1 MSHWMMALSLD
12 KVKSLNTND
21 ILIIGGGKSILD
33 YELVSIIDSFHTIGR
48 INNYET
54 NNFEK
59 YIGSKTDIW
68 FNGANQGLK
77 QRKEIPPRVVI
88 LIPPEILNKKGTK
101 IHNRIIRRINTEH
114 YELVPIEIMS
124 KFENDVKSQRLTTG
138 TNSILWA
145 LENFKRV
152 FIHGFDFFI
161 DSKTH
166 YNDSKV
172 KTWLIENGIIT
183 KAQKHNNSQEK
194 LYVENLITQGKII
207 KLVDF
212 LL

>member
-1 MSHWMMALSLD
+1 MMALSLD
-12 KVKSLNTND
+12 KLKSLNKND

-33 YELVSIIDSFHTIGR
+33 YELASIIDSFHNIGR

-77 QRKEIPPRVVI
+77 RRKKTPPRIVIIIPPKI
-88 LIPPEILNKKGTK
+88 LKKKGTK

-114 YELVPIEIMS
+114 YELVPIEIMV
-124 KFENDVKSQRLTTG
+124 KFENDVKSERLTTG
-138 TNSILWA
+138 TNSILWS
-145 LENFKRV
+145 LENFNRV

-166 YNDSKV
+166 YNDSKI
-172 KTWLIENGIIT
+172 KTWLIECGIIK
-183 KAQKHNNSQEK
+183 KAQKHDISKEK
-194 LYVENLITQGKII
+194 HYIENLITQGKII
-207 KLVDF
+207 KLVDYIS
-212 LL
+212 

>member
-77 QRKEIPPRVVI
+77 INIHIPQRVVV
-88 LIPPEILNKKGTK
+88 LIPPEILKNKGAMIHDRISRRLNTK
-101 IHNRIIRRINTEH
+101 K
-114 YELVPIEIMS
+114 YELVPKKNMD
-124 KFENDVKSQRLTTG
+124 KFESDVKSQ
-138 TNSILWA
+138 
-145 LENFKRV
+145 
-152 FIHGFDFFI
+152 
-161 DSKTH
+161 
-166 YNDSKV
+166 
-172 KTWLIENGIIT
+172 
-183 KAQKHNNSQEK
+183 
-194 LYVENLITQGKII
+194 
-207 KLVDF
+207 
-212 LL
+212 

>member
-1 MSHWMMALSLD
+1 MINQFQD
-12 KVKSLNTND
+12 NSLNINEND
-21 ILIIGGGKSILD
+21 ILIIGGGKSILNS
-33 YELVSIIDSFHTIGR
+33 EIGSVIDSFPTIGR

-54 NNFEK
+54 KNYAK

-77 QRKEIPPRVVI
+77 INIHIPQRVVV
-88 LIPPEILNKKGTK
+88 LIPPEILKNKGAMIHDRISRRLNTK
-101 IHNRIIRRINTEH
+101 K
-114 YELVPIEIMS
+114 YELVPKENMD
-124 KFENDVKSQRLTTG
+124 KFESDVKSQRLTTG

-145 LENFKRV
+145 LENFNRV

-172 KTWLIENGIIT
+172 KTWLIENGILN
-183 KAQKHNNSQEK
+183 KAQKHNTSKEK
-194 LYVENLITQGKII
+194 LYVENLISQGKII
-207 KLVDF
+207 KLVDY
-212 LL
+212 L